1 MIGSIVT
8 LENLYLN
15 VPFEAKDAA
24 KDAGAKWD
32 AASKLWYAPPGLD
45 PLGFRNWW
53 SFLRPAFADK
63 DRIKAMGGKFHPV
76 IKAWYVPAKFDYDEF
91 REWWP
96 KDCLKYLFNDR
107 FAAYSRMT
115 GGGQSSVFRG
125 YDLTNNAE
133 CAIKLYN
140 LADEDDGVTNEG
152 FEREH
157 DALLQLHHPNILPI
171 LDWGRHDLTGQ
182 YFLVSPWIPW
192 TLNDWFDDKE
202 EVYRALY
209 QPFLEAYPENQEVLS
224 EDDFVSAV
232 MNDDDDDDDD
242 WLELCDEGYVGD
254 VLKGLIY
261 AADKSIIHR
270 DVKPANIF
278 VGYSFNPDVLARGL
292 DDEHDIEQRREALIE
307 AGKENGYV
315 TYEDIAYAQGDD
327 EEFDTALDF
336 YSDLI
341 LRNIEVRDRL
351 TDKTLIGDFGA
362 SKNWSLEG
370 KKNATMVHLRTEPWT
385 PPRTDSELFFER
397 TWDGYA
403 WGVLAIACMCEEIP
417 ETRGDIDRLLDGKF
431 KAMVGDNLWDFVSRI
446 VHVDPD
452 RRPPDIKTLD
462 DELAK
467 LNDIR
472 REAIGA

>member
-115 GGGQSSVFRG
+115 GGGQSSVFFG

-133 CAIKLYN
+133 CAIKLYDQG
-140 LADEDDGVTNEG
+140 DEEDGETTVA
-152 FEREH
+152 FKREL
-157 DALLQLHHPNILPI
+157 DALLQLDHPNILPV
-171 LDWGRHDLTGQ
+171 LDWGRHDHTGQ
-182 YFLVSPWIPW
+182 YFIVSPWMRW
-192 TLNDWFDDKE
+192 TLDDLFNDAE
-202 EVYRALY
+202 TVYRALY
-209 QPFLEAYPENQEVLS
+209 PMICENYELEMSEDEFVSFLIDDDSGDEWLEAS
-224 EDDFVSAV
+224 
-232 MNDDDDDDDD
+232 
-242 WLELCDEGYVGD
+242 DEGILGD
-254 VLKGLIY
+254 VLKGLVY
-261 AADKSIIHR
+261 AADSSIIHR
-270 DVKPANIF
+270 DIKPANIF
-278 VGYSFNPDVLARGL
+278 IDVSYNADVAPDL
-292 DDEHDIEQRREALIE
+292 DDEPDLEKRLEALIK

-315 TYEDIAYAQGDD
+315 TFEDVAYAQGKD

-341 LRNIEVRDRL
+341 MQNIEVRESL
-351 TDKTLIGDFGA
+351 TDTTLVADFGA

-370 KKNATMVHLRTEPWT
+370 KKQATMVHLRTEPWT
-385 PPRTDSELFFER
+385 PPRTDAELFFER

-403 WGVLAIACMCEEIP
+403 WGVLAIACLCEEMP
-417 ETRGDIDRLLDGKF
+417 DTREDIDRLLDGRF
-431 KAMVGDNLWDFVSRI
+431 KEMVGENLWEFVSRI

-452 RRPPDIKTLD
+452 RRPADIKAVD
-462 DELAK
+462 NELAK